1 MMTHEEYKEMI
12 KKAASQ
18 FKTGKPIFG
27 KDGAFHQVLEDFL
40 NAALEAEMDVHLEKT
55 KPENRENRRNGK
67 MPKEIKTAYGAVQIN
82 TPRDREGSFNPEIV
96 KKRQTVLAEGLADRI
111 IGLYGLGQS
120 MRDIQK
126 YLEDDFGEYISADTI
141 SNITERVSPEIN
153 EWRTRRLETVYP
165 IVWMDAIHYKVKD
178 ESGIVTT
185 RAIYNV
191 IGVDSNGYKD
201 LLGMYVSQSEGAK
214 FWMQVLS
221 DLKNRGV
228 EDILIACVDGLSGF
242 PDAIESV
249 FPKTNVQLCVV
260 HQIRNSLKYI
270 NAKSQKEFL
279 KELKLVYA
287 ASTKTEAEIALK
299 KLEENWAK
307 KYPIVIQSWKE
318 KWDKLSCYFDYPSEI
333 RRIIYTTNTV
343 EGYHRQIRKVTKTKG
358 LFPNDDSLVKLVYL
372 AYRNIKKK
380 WKKPLQNWTTC
391 VQKLSILFG
400 QRFNPLNLNQIP
412 K

>member
-1 MMTHEEYKEMI
+1 
-12 KKAASQ
+12 
-18 FKTGKPIFG
+18 
-27 KDGAFHQVLEDFL
+27 
-40 NAALEAEMDVHLEKT
+40 
-55 KPENRENRRNGK
+55 
-67 MPKEIKTAYGAVQIN
+67 
-82 TPRDREGSFNPEIV
+82 
-96 KKRQTVLAEGLADRI
+96 
-111 IGLYGLGQS
+111 
-120 MRDIQK
+120 
-126 YLEDDFGEYISADTI
+126 
-141 SNITERVSPEIN
+141 
-153 EWRTRRLETVYP
+153 
-165 IVWMDAIHYKVKD
+165 MDAIHYKVKD

>member
-1 MMTHEEYKEMI
+1 M
-12 KKAASQ
+12 
-18 FKTGKPIFG
+18 
-27 KDGAFHQVLEDFL
+27 
-40 NAALEAEMDVHLEKT
+40 
-55 KPENRENRRNGK
+55 
-67 MPKEIKTAYGAVQIN
+67 
-82 TPRDREGSFNPEIV
+82 

-141 SNITERVSPEIN
+141 SNITERVWPEIN

>member
-1 MMTHEEYKEMI
+1 
-12 KKAASQ
+12 
-18 FKTGKPIFG
+18 
-27 KDGAFHQVLEDFL
+27 
-40 NAALEAEMDVHLEKT
+40 
-55 KPENRENRRNGK
+55 
-67 MPKEIKTAYGAVQIN
+67 
-82 TPRDREGSFNPEIV
+82 
-96 KKRQTVLAEGLADRI
+96 
-111 IGLYGLGQS
+111 
-120 MRDIQK
+120 
-126 YLEDDFGEYISADTI
+126 
-141 SNITERVSPEIN
+141 
-153 EWRTRRLETVYP
+153 
-165 IVWMDAIHYKVKD
+165 
-178 ESGIVTT
+178 
-185 RAIYNV
+185 
-191 IGVDSNGYKD
+191 
-201 LLGMYVSQSEGAK
+201 
-214 FWMQVLS
+214 
-221 DLKNRGV
+221 KNRGV

>member
-1 MMTHEEYKEMI
+1 M
-12 KKAASQ
+12 
-18 FKTGKPIFG
+18 
-27 KDGAFHQVLEDFL
+27 HQV
-40 NAALEAEMDVHLEKT
+40 
-55 KPENRENRRNGK
+55 
-67 MPKEIKTAYGAVQIN
+67 
-82 TPRDREGSFNPEIV
+82 
-96 KKRQTVLAEGLADRI
+96 
-111 IGLYGLGQS
+111 
-120 MRDIQK
+120 
-126 YLEDDFGEYISADTI
+126 
-141 SNITERVSPEIN
+141 
-153 EWRTRRLETVYP
+153 
-165 IVWMDAIHYKVKD
+165 
-178 ESGIVTT
+178 
-185 RAIYNV
+185 
-191 IGVDSNGYKD
+191 
-201 LLGMYVSQSEGAK
+201 
-214 FWMQVLS
+214 
-221 DLKNRGV
+221 
-228 EDILIACVDGLSGF
+228 
-242 PDAIESV
+242 
-249 FPKTNVQLCVV
+249 
-260 HQIRNSLKYI
+260 RNSLKYI

>member
-55 KPENRENRRNGK
+55 KPENRENRLNGK

-141 SNITERVSPEIN
+141 SNITERVWPEIN

>member
-141 SNITERVSPEIN
+141 SNITERVWPEIN
-153 EWRTRRLETVYP
+153 EWRTRSLETVYP

>member
-1 MMTHEEYKEMI
+1 MYNQIE
-12 KKAASQ
+12 
-18 FKTGKPIFG
+18 
-27 KDGAFHQVLEDFL
+27 VLEENSPIVIKLGVDIGNSFVNVCGEMDYYKVFDSCLVENYGAEFEEGDNTITYKDRNYTVSQGNLTAESAPRRDL
-40 NAALEAEMDVHLEKT
+40 NNYEILGLFAICRYIKEYRNRGYKVTKLTMQNEPKAIQPWDSCVYTALE
-55 KPENRENRRNGK
+55 
-67 MPKEIKTAYGAVQIN
+67 
-82 TPRDREGSFNPEIV
+82 
-96 KKRQTVLAEGLADRI
+96 
-111 IGLYGLGQS
+111 
-120 MRDIQK
+120 
-126 YLEDDFGEYISADTI
+126 
-141 SNITERVSPEIN
+141 
-153 EWRTRRLETVYP
+153 
-165 IVWMDAIHYKVKD
+165 
-178 ESGIVTT
+178 
-185 RAIYNV
+185 
-191 IGVDSNGYKD
+191 
-201 LLGMYVSQSEGAK
+201 
-214 FWMQVLS
+214 
-221 DLKNRGV
+221 
-228 EDILIACVDGLSGF
+228 
-242 PDAIESV
+242 
-249 FPKTNVQLCVV
+249 
-260 HQIRNSLKYI
+260 
-270 NAKSQKEFL
+270 QKEFL

>member
-1 MMTHEEYKEMI
+1 MTHEEYKEMI

-141 SNITERVSPEIN
+141 SNITERVWPEIN

-249 FPKTNVQLCVV
+249 FPKTNSKM
-260 HQIRNSLKYI
+260 N
-270 NAKSQKEFL
+270 FL
-279 KELKLVYA
+279 RPQ
-287 ASTKTEAEIALK
+287 TE
-299 KLEENWAK
+299 
-307 KYPIVIQSWKE
+307 
-318 KWDKLSCYFDYPSEI
+318 
-333 RRIIYTTNTV
+333 T
-343 EGYHRQIRKVTKTKG
+343 
-358 LFPNDDSLVKLVYL
+358 
-372 AYRNIKKK
+372 
-380 WKKPLQNWTTC
+380 
-391 VQKLSILFG
+391 QKL
-400 QRFNPLNLNQIP
+400 
-412 K
+412 

>member
-1 MMTHEEYKEMI
+1 M
-12 KKAASQ
+12 
-18 FKTGKPIFG
+18 
-27 KDGAFHQVLEDFL
+27 
-40 NAALEAEMDVHLEKT
+40 
-55 KPENRENRRNGK
+55 
-67 MPKEIKTAYGAVQIN
+67 
-82 TPRDREGSFNPEIV
+82 
-96 KKRQTVLAEGLADRI
+96 LAEGLADRI

-141 SNITERVSPEIN
+141 SNITERVWPEIN
-153 EWRTRRLETVYP
+153 EWRTRRLETVYL

>member
-1 MMTHEEYKEMI
+1 MTHEEYKEMI

-141 SNITERVSPEIN
+141 SNITERVWPEIN

-307 KYPIVIQSWKE
+307 KGS
-318 KWDKLSCYFDYPSEI
+318 SS
-333 RRIIYTTNTV
+333 
-343 EGYHRQIRKVTKTKG
+343 
-358 LFPNDDSLVKLVYL
+358 
-372 AYRNIKKK
+372 
-380 WKKPLQNWTTC
+380 TC
-391 VQKLSILFG
+391 VGGFAPLFLLT
-400 QRFNPLNLNQIP
+400 FA
-412 K
+412 